1 MPSKRVLITGLSTY
15 WGGRLAQA
23 LEADPSI
30 EAIVGV
36 DNEEP
41 SVELERTEYVKV
53 GNQHALL
60 RRVVDAAE
68 IDTVVDTRLVVD
80 SAVTSPRKAHENN
93 VIGTMNILAACGG
106 PGEHGAQVRLQV
118 LHALLRLRAGRPGAS
133 STRRWGAR
141 TPRARRSSATSSR
154 PRRR

>member
-15 WGGRLAQA
+15 WGGRLARA
-23 LEADPSI
+23 LEGDPSI

-53 GNQHALL
+53 GTQHALL
-60 RRVVDAAE
+60 RRIVQAAE

-80 SAVTSPRKAHENN
+80 SSTTTPSKAHENN
-93 VIGTMNILAACGG
+93 VIGTMNVLAACS
-106 PGEHGAQVRLQV
+106 GADTPVRKV
-118 LHALLRLRAGRPGAS
+118 VF
-133 STRRWGAR
+133 
-141 TPRARRSSATSSR
+141 
-154 PRRR
+154 